1 MTEIFFS
8 VGEPSGDQ
16 HAAHLIH
23 ELKHRRP
30 DLRFTGFG
38 GPEMREAGGDL
49 HFQLT
54 DMAVMGIV
62 AVIPLLRKFFK
73 LAAQAEEYFKTHK
86 PDAVI
91 LVDFPGFNWAIAKR
105 AKAAGIPVY
114 YFSPPQIWAWASW
127 RVERVRKYI
136 DHVLCGLPFEPDWYA
151 SHGIEVEYVGHP
163 FFDEVAAKRLDEQFC
178 LEQHRDADRIVGI
191 LPGSRNSEVQ
201 RNFPDQLML
210 MQQLHKNH
218 PDVKFLVA
226 CYKESHQ
233 RWCEQHYEKRN
244 QLLPIEFHLNKTSE
258 IIEISDCCAMVSG
271 SVSLELLARTKP
283 AIVQYNCGLILWTVA
298 NLLRNIDY
306 ITLPNLFE
314 NREIYPEFCH
324 MGAFR
329 RDLKGMH
336 RVIDEWLSHPNQLAA
351 KKEEIERLKYQTV
364 QFGAIK
370 KTSDAILRTLPCE
383 PRQRAA

>member
-1 MTEIFFS
+1 MPEIFFS

-23 ELKHRRP
+23 ELKQRRP
-30 DLRFTGFG
+30 DLTFTGFG
-38 GPEMREAGGDL
+38 GPEMREAGCDL

-54 DMAVMGIV
+54 DMAVMGIA
-62 AVIPLLRKFFK
+62 AVLPLLRKFFK
-73 LAAQAEEYFKTHK
+73 LAAQAEEYFKTNR

-114 YFSPPQIWAWASW
+114 YFSPPQVWAWASW

-163 FFDEVAAKRLDEQFC
+163 FFDEVAGKQLDENFC
-178 LEQHRDADRIVGI
+178 LDQHRDADRIVGI

-201 RNFPDQLML
+201 RNFPDQLKL
-210 MQQLHKNH
+210 MQRLHAKH

-226 CYKESHQ
+226 SYKESQ
-233 RWCEQHYEKRN
+233 MKWCKTQYQKTNQH
-244 QLLPIEFHLNKTSE
+244 LPIEFHLNKTSE

-283 AIVQYNCGLILWTVA
+283 AIVQYNCDLLLWSIA
-298 NLLRNIDY
+298 HLFRNIDF
-306 ITLPNLFE
+306 ISLPNLFE
-314 NREIYPEFCH
+314 NREIYPEFYH
-324 MGAFR
+324 VGAFR
-329 RDLKGMH
+329 RDLKGMY
-336 RVIDEWLSHPNQLAA
+336 RVMDGWLSNPEELAA
-351 KKEEIERLKYQTV
+351 KKEELETLKFKTV

-370 KTSDAILRTLPCE
+370 KTSDAILRTFPV
-383 PRQRAA
+383 AAQEKAA

>member
-23 ELKHRRP
+23 ELKQRRP
-30 DLRFTGFG
+30 DIQFTGFG
-38 GPEMREAGGDL
+38 GPEMREAGCEL

-54 DMAVMGIV
+54 DMAVMGV
-62 AVIPLLRKFFK
+62 MAVLPLLRKFFK
-73 LAAQAEEYFKTHK
+73 LAAQAEEYFQTHK

-114 YFSPPQIWAWASW
+114 YFSPPQIWAWATW

-151 SHGIEVEYVGHP
+151 NHGIEVEYVGHP
-163 FFDEVAAKRLDEQFC
+163 FFDEVAAKVLDESFC
-178 LEQHRDADRIVGI
+178 LEQHRDADRIVGV

-201 RNFPDQLML
+201 RNFPDQLEL
-210 MQQLHKNH
+210 MRRLHRKH
-218 PDVKFLVA
+218 PEVKFLVA
-226 CYKESHQ
+226 NYKESQ
-233 RWCEQHYEKRN
+233 KIWCERQAQKFG
-244 QLLPIEFHLNKTSE
+244 QQLPIEFHLHKTSE

-271 SVSLELLARTKP
+271 SVSLELLARAKP
-283 AIVQYNCGLILWTVA
+283 AIVQYNCGLLLWSFA
-298 NLLRNIDY
+298 HLLRKIDY
-306 ITLPNLFE
+306 ITLPNLFA
-314 NREIYPEFCH
+314 NREIYPEFYH
-324 MGAFR
+324 TGRLR
-329 RDLKGMH
+329 RDLKGMV
-336 RVIDEWLSHPNQLAA
+336 RVVDEWLSDPDRLAA

-370 KTSDAILRTLPCE
+370 KTSDAILRTLPSKS
-383 PRQRAA
+383 QQKAA